1 MDSIPAKL
9 NRFFGRFPK
18 KTFLKYQTII
28 QPDQPPAGIY
38 FLKKGYVRLFTSSAQ
53 GQELT
58 LNLFKPGSFFSMIW
72 ALSDETNHF
81 FFESFTP
88 TVTYRAPKEEVLLF
102 LKKEPGIFF
111 DLNRRMLTG
120 INGLLNRIEYL
131 VFGKAKNKLASH
143 LIILAKRFGQEVG
156 SGSFKIC
163 LPLSH
168 QDLAH
173 LNGLTRETTS
183 SLMKR
188 LADKKII
195 DYKQK
200 TVTVLN
206 IEKLKEE
213 SLIFDQ
219 TRSLPTIL

>member
-1 MDSIPAKL
+1 MDSVSTKL
-9 NRFFGRFPK
+9 NHFFSRFPK

-38 FLKKGYVRLFTSSAQ
+38 FLKKGYVRLFTASAQ

-58 LNLFKPGSFFSMIW
+58 LNLFKPGSYFSMIW
-72 ALSDETNHF
+72 ALSDQTNHF

-88 TVTYRAPKEEVLLF
+88 TTTHRAPKKDVLDF
-102 LKKEPGIFF
+102 LKKEPAVFF

-131 VFGKAKNKLASH
+131 VFGKAKNKLTSH
-143 LIILAKRFGQEVG
+143 LAILAKRFGEQTAPNRA
-156 SGSFKIC
+156 KIC

-168 QDLAH
+168 QDLAQ

-183 SLMKR
+183 LLMKK

-195 DYKQK
+195 DYQRK
-200 TVTVLN
+200 TITVLDLK
-206 IEKLKEE
+206 KLKEE

-219 TRSLPTIL
+219 ARPLPTIL